1 MPLVNGWALDLIN
14 RIQEGRVAGDRTTE
28 ATVNTHYTALRY
40 LIELCQEHGIN
51 RGCQV
56 PSTNSLKRPSKLD
69 TVRMTLTINLKMNM
83 SALPLPRRVFLVA
96 WLVNLC

>member
-1 MPLVNGWALDLIN
+1 
-14 RIQEGRVAGDRTTE
+14 
-28 ATVNTHYTALRY
+28 
-40 LIELCQEHGIN
+40 
-51 RGCQV
+51 V